1 MAIEEEAPVQETAAP
16 VQETAAPVQ
25 ETAAPVQEAT
35 PAPEEQGDPFLL
47 TLTSEEKAQFVSL
60 FILKSKGDL
69 GLPEYK
75 YGADNSKFFRKI
87 FVNLGMLR
95 AKIPDGLM
103 YKIYKFVT
111 KE

>member
-1 MAIEEEAPVQETAAP
+1 
-16 VQETAAPVQ
+16 
-25 ETAAPVQEAT
+25 
-35 PAPEEQGDPFLL
+35 
-47 TLTSEEKAQFVSL
+47 
-60 FILKSKGDL
+60 
-69 GLPEYK
+69 LPEYK